1 MNSNSEE
8 IVLKSKSNFVSSFYF
23 LSKEKR
29 EALNTVYAYCRLTD
43 DIVDEGSLAKG
54 EKEAAKTLE
63 EWKEK
68 TFFAFKGKSD
78 HPVLQELFK
87 VVEKYKIPEDYFL
100 ELIEGVGLDLQ
111 KKSFLNFEELYPYCY
126 KVASIVGLICLE
138 IFSYKNKK
146 SKDYAIHLGVAFQ
159 LTNIL
164 RDIRSDAKQNRVYIP
179 EVELKN
185 FGLERKDILS
195 LSSGCN
201 LFKEEKLENFKAM
214 IEFQCDRAQSY
225 YERAKENLTE
235 EDRSRLVAAEVMRS
249 IYYAIF
255 INIKK
260 KCVFFLLKIL
270 EFNFSCFLKNNNNDN

>member
-1 MNSNSEE
+1 M
-8 IVLKSKSNFVSSFYF
+8 
-23 LSKEKR
+23 
-29 EALNTVYAYCRLTD
+29 
-43 DIVDEGSLAKG
+43 DEGSLAKG

-255 INIKK
+255 IKIKK
-260 KCVFFLLKIL
+260 NPFRILDARVTLSKIEYFWRLLVGWMHARL
-270 EFNFSCFLKNNNNDN
+270 

>member
-111 KKSFLNFEELYPYCY
+111 KKSFFNFEELYPYCY

-164 RDIRSDAKQNRVYIP
+164 RDIRSDAKQNRVYIT

-201 LFKEEKLENFKAM
+201 LFKEE
-214 IEFQCDRAQSY
+214 
-225 YERAKENLTE
+225 
-235 EDRSRLVAAEVMRS
+235 DRSRLVAAEVMRS

-255 INIKK
+255 IKIKK
-260 KCVFFLLKIL
+260 NPFRILDARVTLSKIEYFWRLLVGWMHARL
-270 EFNFSCFLKNNNNDN
+270 